1 MLMPQ
6 AAIAPGKFREEVDRR
21 LVDAYELMQMLNMR
35 SRSTIWRWIAA
46 EKLPPPV
53 YNRERTVA
61 LWDLDEVEKY
71 VNHNRKED

>member
-1 MLMPQ
+1 MAQ
-6 AAIAPGKFREEVDRR
+6 TTIAPETFRKEANRR
-21 LVDAYELMQMLNMR
+21 LVDAYELMLKLGLR
-35 SRSTIWRWIAA
+35 SRSTIWRWIEAK
-46 EKLPPPV
+46 KLPPPV